1 MTIIWKKWSDEIVNE
16 HHKNIYYYRDLYEGN
31 HVELFPRARKLKKD
45 GEIVSDLIAASDK
58 SLIRKGQ
65 VPYIVANVSALIAE
79 IPAMLVSRAI
89 GRISPANDT
98 EHTAEIRELQKAII
112 EEITEDSELSFEHY
126 TNILQHQID
135 GGLVGIVTKEIDDIP
150 IIETKARDVYFPHD
164 DGRGADIA
172 LVEKYP
178 DHEANQQEDEEDPD
192 LIEYLHIYRERIERS
207 KERDKETKKRKSK
220 LICTHILYKIKSG
233 GSLEEVEE
241 ETAAEMLGVEEL
253 ETVYEGRSRGFI
265 RYWANNKTFSEPL
278 GRSALRNQESKQ
290 EEINWTLTRNAI
302 VYQQNGK
309 PRIAVNKRIFKKLA
323 DIAYDRHGD
332 EAKIE
337 HEDIEIFEMDDNGK
351 SIEVFQLDI
360 SKIGN
365 IEWVKDLMKMM
376 FVETQTS
383 EKAVDFYLEDGGSP
397 AQSGVAKFYDLF
409 TSLIKAEKIA
419 KEYIAFLQDLYEGAL
434 WMERELG
441 DIKDLPIEKP
451 DIHLI
456 DMIPIA
462 RKELIEQE
470 SLAYEKKIQSRYES
484 VKRIKPNDSEA
495 SIEDEVATIEE
506 ENSSD
511 DSNSLLMGR
520 KTLNNFMD
528 NRDANGNPIDPNK
541 DEDDEDEDPDNPD
554 NKQDDKNKK
563 KDDPAAAGAKK

>member
-1 MTIIWKKWSDEIVNE
+1 M
-16 HHKNIYYYRDLYEGN
+16 
-31 HVELFPRARKLKKD
+31 
-45 GEIVSDLIAASDK
+45 
-58 SLIRKGQ
+58 
-65 VPYIVANVSALIAE
+65 
-79 IPAMLVSRAI
+79 
-89 GRISPANDT
+89 
-98 EHTAEIRELQKAII
+98 
-112 EEITEDSELSFEHY
+112 
-126 TNILQHQID
+126 
-135 GGLVGIVTKEIDDIP
+135 
-150 IIETKARDVYFPHD
+150 
-164 DGRGADIA
+164 
-172 LVEKYP
+172 
-178 DHEANQQEDEEDPD
+178 
-192 LIEYLHIYRERIERS
+192 
-207 KERDKETKKRKSK
+207 
-220 LICTHILYKIKSG
+220 
-233 GSLEEVEE
+233 
-241 ETAAEMLGVEEL
+241 
-253 ETVYEGRSRGFI
+253 
-265 RYWANNKTFSEPL
+265 
-278 GRSALRNQESKQ
+278 RNQESKQ

-332 EAKIE
+332 EEKIE
-337 HEDIEIFEMDDNGK
+337 HEDLEIFEMDENGN
-351 SIEVFQLDI
+351 SLEVFQLDI

-554 NKQDDKNKK
+554 NKQDDKNKRK
-563 KDDPAAAGAKK
+563 MILLLRVRRNDHARANP